1 MFYNRSVINK
11 NKNMKINFNKPTKY
25 SMILAIII
33 YLGTFAL
40 AFYLG
45 QINGEANAILSQ
57 SNNVEEKV
65 IINSALFACE
75 DQKTINAIF
84 FSDKAELSLSDGR
97 NMILFQAISA
107 SGVRYVNQDE
117 SFVFWNKG
125 DTAFVEE
132 NGIQTFSSCLV
143 SENN

>member
-1 MFYNRSVINK
+1 
-11 NKNMKINFNKPTKY
+11 MKINFNKPTKY
-25 SMILAIII
+25 SMILAIVL
-33 YLGTFAL
+33 YVATLLLG
-40 AFYLG
+40 FYLG
-45 QINGEANAILSQ
+45 QAWGSANATIAQ
-57 SNNVEEKV
+57 YSN
-65 IINSALFACE
+65 INENQITSAFFVCE
-75 DQKTINAIF
+75 NEKTINAVF
-84 FSDKAELSLSDGR
+84 FSEKAELSLSDGR

-107 SGVRYVNQDE
+107 SGARYVNQDE